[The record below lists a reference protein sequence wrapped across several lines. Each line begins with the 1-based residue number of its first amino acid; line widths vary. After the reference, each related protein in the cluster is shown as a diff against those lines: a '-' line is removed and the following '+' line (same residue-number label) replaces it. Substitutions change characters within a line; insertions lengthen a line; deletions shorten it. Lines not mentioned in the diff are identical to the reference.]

1 MRFGLCGNLECW
13 IRLFGSTGLFPF
25 RVSELLKLIF
35 LIFECVEFGMQT
47 DLVRVHLAPLTSEK
61 RRCLCSHH
69 FAQREMKLLIQVNL
83 ISANAGMRVGIVR
96 HIISLYNPCSYTTR
110 MTLPWSPWI
119 YRDQSYEQR
128 NLSSSSKLSPGMISK
143 IPSA

>member
-1 MRFGLCGNLECW
+1 MLDQAVRVH
-13 IRLFGSTGLFPF
+13 RTFPISGF
-25 RVSELLKLIF
+25 RAVKANF
-35 LIFECVEFGMQT
+35 LILERVEFGMQT

-61 RRCLCSHH
+61 RRCLCSHD

-96 HIISLYNPCSYTTR
+96 HIISLYNPCSYTIR

-128 NLSSSSKLSPGMISK
+128 NRAAAS
-143 IPSA
+143 